1 MLRKLKEFKL
11 PEVEEKVLKFWKENQ
26 IFEKSLKIRE
36 GAKPYNFFEGPPT
49 ANGKPG
55 IHHILGRAFKDV
67 AIKQCEDF
75 MLPEKPDGI
84 RMVCR

>member
-36 GAKPYNFFEGPPT
+36 GGKQYNFLRVRRLPM
-49 ANGKPG
+49 AS
-55 IHHILGRAFKDV
+55 RAFIILK
-67 AIKQCEDF
+67 AGRLK
-75 MLPEKPDGI
+75 M
-84 RMVCR
+84 